1 MDTTELKP
9 TSCSFEF
16 PTILT
21 SASGLSQPITKVDH
35 LIGLARPGLYAS
47 NARKPLSDEIAEIEQ
62 TLDALLALGV
72 RKIIS
77 LSDSEYHSSLDT
89 IIEDIWRAK
98 LGVSK
103 KAKVFVHIHNEDTF
117 DNPRFRIG
125 QGPTLRKM
133 EQFLKE
139 AKPIED
145 GLIAVYCRGGKGRT
159 CSYLTS
165 HVVSAH
171 SLEPESAFERLM
183 DLSKNSARRAIKDE
197 METNGGFLALQELY
211 EKCVKS

>member
-1 MDTTELKP
+1 MDITELKP
-9 TSCSFEF
+9 TF
-16 PTILT
+16 PSVELPNLLP
-21 SASGLSQPITKVDH
+21 SKSGLTQPITRVDH
-35 LIGLARPGLYAS
+35 LVGLARPGLYAGS
-47 NARKPLSDEIAEIEQ
+47 ARKPFSEELTEMDE
-62 TLDALLALGV
+62 TLDSLLALGV
-72 RKIIS
+72 KKIIS
-77 LSDSEYHSSLDT
+77 LSDSEAHASRDT
-89 IIEDIWRAK
+89 AIEELWRAK
-98 LGVSK
+98 LGASK

-165 HVVSAH
+165 HVVTAYT
-171 SLEPESAFERLM
+171 LDPEAAFQYLM
-183 DLSKNSARRAIKDE
+183 DLSKNKVPRAIKDE
-197 METNGGFLALQELY
+197 MSTNGGFIALQELY
-211 EKCVKS
+211 EKYLKS